1 VRSVFLKASEYFAGI
16 FLLSLSFLY
25 PVGVFYWLWLSI
37 KLGSFWMF
45 FLGISGPIVVFVG
58 PLGLYALIFG
68 TPDWIYNI
76 FG

>member
-1 VRSVFLKASEYFAGI
+1 
-16 FLLSLSFLY
+16 
-25 PVGVFYWLWLSI
+25 
-37 KLGSFWMF
+37 MF